1 MFPVINRRALVAA
14 LATLMLS
21 VPAFAG
27 DASQFR
33 QVAAAPVAVT
43 IKDYAFNPPVVTV
56 APGTTVTWTNQ
67 DGPTHGVLSAD
78 GGATFKSPPLES
90 GKSFSFTF
98 TKPGTYAYR
107 CLIHSS
113 MKGTVVV
120 K

>member
-1 MFPVINRRALVAA
+1 MRPVTDRRAMVAA
-14 LATLMLS
+14 IATLMLS
-21 VPAFAG
+21 VTAFAG
-27 DASQFR
+27 DSSRFL

-56 APGTTVTWTNQ
+56 APGTTVTWTNR

-78 GGATFKSPPLES
+78 NGASFKSPPLET
-90 GKSFSFTF
+90 GQSFSFTF
-98 TKPGTYAYR
+98 TKPGTYDYR

-113 MKGTVVV
+113 MKGSVVV